1 MSDFQCDQFDPSV
14 ETIDKFL
21 QRLQCQ
27 MADSFRKAR
36 NDSVRQASILL
47 KCLPTRIITDLQR
60 RIAPKRLT
68 DADYDE
74 LEEQLRQRYSDKK
87 STVGAAVQ
95 FFRYKQEPGQTIEE
109 YAQQVNFLA
118 TQCQYNN
125 DVPLDRLIR
134 DVFISGLQS
143 SAILSAVLQTT
154 DTQSF
159 EETVQR
165 AKTAQQLKSDA
176 ISIQHGRSAAVLCIE
191 GSDSSES
198 SGDDTLNS
206 LRSNPVPASYVCI
219 RCGAKGKHF
228 HNKCFAL
235 NLFCNKCGKK
245 GHIAKMCKSSAS
257 ATSSNSSRSSTV
269 RQNRTCHATTEIAP
283 DQMQRCHISPIPSGC
298 CCQQHTV
305 SSLRCGTPA
314 QRAVVHQR
322 PSPDASLKAAQRS
335 NDVSHQHMSCD
346 QANNFSENVN
356 VDQYSFDDFLM

>member
-1 MSDFQCDQFDPSV
+1 MNFYSV
-14 ETIDKFL
+14 YNVKWLTI
-21 QRLQCQ
+21 
-27 MADSFRKAR
+27 SAR
-36 NDSVRQASILL
+36 HGTTASVRRRYFF

-60 RIAPKRLT
+60 RIAPK
-68 DADYDE
+68 DE

-118 TQCQYNN
+118 TQCQYN
-125 DVPLDRLIR
+125 DFPLDRLIR

-191 GSDSSES
+191 GSDALES
-198 SGDDTLNS
+198 LGDDTLNS
-206 LRSNPVPASYVCI
+206 LRSNPVSPSYVCI
-219 RCGAKGKHF
+219 RCGAEGKHF
-228 HNKCFAL
+228 HKKCFAL

-245 GHIAKMCKSSAS
+245 GHIAKMCKGSAS
-257 ATSSNSSRSSTV
+257 ATFSNSSRSSRYCQAKQNLSCDFRDCSRSDAALPHFTYTQRLLLPATHRLFTEMWHTSTV
-269 RQNRTCHATTEIAP
+269 RSSTSAI
-283 DQMQRCHISPIPSGC
+283 IP
-298 CCQQHTV
+298 
-305 SSLRCGTPA
+305 
-314 QRAVVHQR
+314 
-322 PSPDASLKAAQRS
+322 
-335 NDVSHQHMSCD
+335 
-346 QANNFSENVN
+346 
-356 VDQYSFDDFLM
+356 